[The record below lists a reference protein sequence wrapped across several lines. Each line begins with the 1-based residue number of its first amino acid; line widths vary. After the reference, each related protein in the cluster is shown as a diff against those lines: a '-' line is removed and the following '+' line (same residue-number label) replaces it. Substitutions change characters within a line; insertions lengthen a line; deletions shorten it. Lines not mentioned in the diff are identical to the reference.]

1 MVLEIPRARNERQ
14 PWGLLHKSMSVNS
27 VLAMP
32 PHGPGTGRLFPPW
45 YGVET
50 ARFRRVPSDVNNK
63 NKSEWLKPLPHGE
76 HRAQGRQTTTGQ
88 AHGWPSKTP
97 DSKLCRFSPNF
108 GEKKKKRLELGEKRI
123 KIPVFEGR
131 DVNPLHPSPL

>member
-1 MVLEIPRARNERQ
+1 
-14 PWGLLHKSMSVNS
+14 MSVNS
-27 VLAMP
+27 VLAM

-50 ARFRRVPSDVNNK
+50 TRFRRVPSDVNNK

-76 HRAQGRQTTTGQ
+76 HRAQGKQTTTGQ
-88 AHGWPSKTP
+88 AYGWQGKTP
-97 DSKLCRFSPNF
+97 DSKTLQGLVPTL
-108 GEKKKKRLELGEKRI
+108 GGKKRLELGEKRI

-131 DVNPLHPSPL
+131 E